1 MKLTS
6 GLGQLNVVKGL
17 DDFLVKVKAKDV
29 DIPIQ

>member
-6 GLGQLNVVKGL
+6 GLGQLNAVKGL
-17 DDFLVKVKAKDV
+17 DDFLAKVKAKDV